1 MQVKETENKGLKRGY
16 TVTVPAD
23 EMDKRVDAR
32 LQEIAKTARIKGF
45 RPGKVPLQ
53 VVKTQYGDAVLGEI
67 VEKAVNDG
75 SAKALQDNK
84 IKPASQPQVEIKSF
98 AKGEALEFSV
108 QVETLPEFKV
118 IDVKGI
124 TLEKP
129 VADVEDSVLEDALNR
144 IAEQNK
150 ETQPVTT
157 DRAAKKGDIVVIDFD
172 GKVDGERRP
181 GMKAEGHNLEL
192 GSNMFIPGFE
202 DQLIGKKANDEVLV
216 EVTFPEDYGSTELA
230 GKAATF
236 DVKIHELREPA
247 SAAINDDLAKRIGL
261 EDLEAL
267 KKILR
272 EQMANEYS
280 QFTRMKVKRAL
291 LDVLDE
297 KHDFE
302 LPEMMVN
309 QEYEM
314 ILRQVENERHHHAD
328 GAHDHNHEHHSHVS
342 DDEREELKEIAH
354 RRVKLGLVLAQIGT
368 ENKIQVSD
376 NDLQQA
382 VIAEARKYPGQEAQV
397 FEFYKKNRNAL
408 ESLRAPLFEEKVV
421 DFILEIA
428 DVKEKKVSFEE
439 LASQDDDDEIPLKKK
454 DTSKETSKS
463 AVKTAKKP
471 ATKKEKDEKAPV
483 KKTGAAK
490 SKKE

>member
-1 MQVKETENKGLKRGY
+1 MQVKETENKGLKRSY
-16 TVTVPAD
+16 TVTVTAD
-23 EMDKRVDAR
+23 ELDKRIDTR
-32 LQEIAKTARIKGF
+32 LQEIAKTVRIKGF
-45 RPGKVPLQ
+45 RPGKAPLH
-53 VVKTQYGDAVLGEI
+53 VVKAQYGEAVLGEV

-84 IKPASQPQVEIKSF
+84 IKPAAQPQVEIKSF
-98 AKGEALEFSV
+98 GKGEALEFSL

-118 IDVKGI
+118 IDIKSI
-124 TLEKP
+124 KLEKP

-144 IAEQNK
+144 IAKQNSDTK
-150 ETQPVTT
+150 PVTT
-157 DRAAKKGDIVVIDFD
+157 NRAAKEGDIVVIDFD

-202 DQLIGKKANDEVLV
+202 AQLIGKKAGDEVLV
-216 EVTFPEDYGSTELA
+216 EVTFPENYGSRELA

-236 DVKIHELREPA
+236 DVKIHELREPVDA
-247 SAAINDDLAKRIGL
+247 EINDDLAKRIGL

-297 KHDFE
+297 QHDFE
-302 LPEMMVN
+302 LPEMMVE
-309 QEYEM
+309 QEYQM
-314 ILRQVENERHHHAD
+314 ILRQVEHERHHEAH
-328 GAHDHNHEHHSHVS
+328 GHDHDHDHDHDHEHHSHVS
-342 DDEREELKEIAH
+342 EEEREELKDIAH
-354 RRVKLGLVLAQIGT
+354 RRVKLGLVLSQIGT
-368 ENKIQVSD
+368 DNKIQVAD
-376 NDLQQA
+376 KDLQQA

-397 FEFYKKNRNAL
+397 FEFYQKNRNAL

-421 DFILEIA
+421 DFILEMA
-428 DVKEKKVSFEE
+428 DVKEKKVSVEE
-439 LASQDDDDEIPLKKK
+439 LTAQDDDEIPSRKK
-454 DTSKETSKS
+454 
-463 AVKTAKKP
+463 AAKKP
-471 ATKKEKDEKAPV
+471 AAKKETTEKAPA
-483 KKTGAAK
+483 KKKAETK
-490 SKKE
+490 SKK